1 MYVSWQSKLLNFD
14 LKAEDEIPDS
24 HEDVA
29 EVALDVGNHQGQE
42 VADAKQ
48 GTHANQSLKIS
59 KDDFLD
65 SLENKL
71 CFHVLPLITPFP
83 KALFCVYPLTI
94 YLFWI
99 EK

>member
-48 GTHANQSLKIS
+48 GTHANQSLIIS
-59 KDDFLD
+59 F
-65 SLENKL
+65 
-71 CFHVLPLITPFP
+71 I
-83 KALFCVYPLTI
+83 
-94 YLFWI
+94 
-99 EK
+99 